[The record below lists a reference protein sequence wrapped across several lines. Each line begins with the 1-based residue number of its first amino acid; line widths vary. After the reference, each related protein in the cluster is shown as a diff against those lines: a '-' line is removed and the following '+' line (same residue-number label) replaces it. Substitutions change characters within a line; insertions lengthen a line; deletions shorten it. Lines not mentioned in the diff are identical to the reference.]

1 MKFGMSAM
9 SSKEIAALEQRVEDL
24 ESQVTFQ
31 EDIIDQLN
39 QEITSLN
46 MQQQTMVR
54 QIALLAEK
62 FKSQKGSI
70 IASES
75 EETPPPH
82 Y

>member
-1 MKFGMSAM
+1 MC
-9 SSKEIAALEQRVEDL
+9 SKEITVLEQRIEAL
-24 ESQVTFQ
+24 ESQLTFQ

-39 QEITSLN
+39 QEITGLN

>member
-1 MKFGMSAM
+1 M
-9 SSKEIAALEQRVEDL
+9 SSKEITALEQRVEDL

>member
-1 MKFGMSAM
+1 M

>member
-1 MKFGMSAM
+1 M
-9 SSKEIAALEQRVEDL
+9 SSTDLKALEKRVEAM
-24 ESQVTFQ
+24 ESQLAFQ
-31 EDIIDQLN
+31 EDVIEQLN

-46 MQQQTMVR
+46 MQQQTMTR
-54 QIALLAEK
+54 QITLLAEK